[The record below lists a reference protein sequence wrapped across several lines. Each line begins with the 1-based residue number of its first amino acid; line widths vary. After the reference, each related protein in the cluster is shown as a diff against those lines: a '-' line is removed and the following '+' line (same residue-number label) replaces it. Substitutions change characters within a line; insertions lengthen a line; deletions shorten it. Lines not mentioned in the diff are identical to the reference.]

1 MELLNDA
8 DVRVLGSLIEK
19 EITTPDNYPLS
30 LNALVNA
37 CNQSSNRDP
46 AVDYDE
52 VTVKAAVDRLRKLS
66 LVRSLQRSGER
77 VMKYM
82 HLFGDAANLDR
93 AQIAILDVLMLRGPQ
108 TLGAIRTHASRMYD
122 FQRLDDVEATLDGLA
137 SRSPE
142 PLVVRLERQSGQK
155 EARYAHL
162 LSGEPTLPLASV
174 EPEPVEATEPGTDR
188 FSELERSVASLRDE
202 VASLRTELAALKR
215 VFE

>member
-1 MELLNDA
+1 MEQLTDT
-8 DVRVLGSLIEK
+8 DVRVLGSLVEK

-46 AVDYDE
+46 VVHYDE
-52 VTVKAAVDRLRKLS
+52 PTVKAAVDRLRKYS

-82 HLFGDAANLDR
+82 HLLGDAKNLDR
-93 AQIAILDVLMLRGPQ
+93 AQLAVLDVLMLRGSQ
-108 TLGAIRTHASRMYD
+108 TLGEIRTNASRMYE

-137 SRSPE
+137 ARRPE
-142 PLVVRLERQSGQK
+142 PLVVRLERQPGQK

-162 LSGEPTLPLASV
+162 LSGEPVVTATAVEQRPIEAS
-174 EPEPVEATEPGTDR
+174 EPRVDR
-188 FSELERSVASLRDE
+188 VAELERSVTMLRDE
-202 VASLRTELAALKR
+202 VASLRTEIAELRRL
-215 VFE
+215 FE